1 MLTLK
6 QIEAVYWVHTLG
18 SFHAAAQRLN
28 ATQSTVSKRIQTLE
42 DALGVELFDAATRTQ
57 LTIKGRELLA
67 DFERMLELQ
76 QSVISRVG
84 AEGSY
89 SGRFSFGVTEM
100 VALTWLPGLIGRIQ
114 QVYPEIVLEPKVD
127 LTTSLWPQMMSR
139 RLDLVICPAVD
150 ALAPPFASI
159 PLGYMDS
166 VWMCRPGLVPATQGV
181 VPVQTL
187 MEHPLLVYSE
197 GSLLHQGLLRALAA
211 MRLRPKSTVVC
222 NSMIA
227 LAELASAGLGVAYLP
242 REYFSAYIR
251 SNELCAVQTNLAL
264 PPLEYVAVHA
274 NNAISRHIAELARQ
288 QCHFGR
294 WRRNGLGVPR

>member
-1 MLTLK
+1 ML
-6 QIEAVYWVHTLG
+6 QSIEARTGQPVGDAWPESSLADIHRAAHT
-18 SFHAAAQRLN
+18 AAAVAGN
-28 ATQSTVSKRIQTLE
+28 
-42 DALGVELFDAATRTQ
+42 FAASS
-57 LTIKGRELLA
+57 A
-67 DFERMLELQ
+67 AER
-76 QSVISRVG
+76 
-84 AEGSY
+84 
-89 SGRFSFGVTEM
+89 
-100 VALTWLPGLIGRIQ
+100 
-114 QVYPEIVLEPKVD
+114 
-127 LTTSLWPQMMSR
+127 
-139 RLDLVICPAVD
+139 
-150 ALAPPFASI
+150 AS
-159 PLGYMDS
+159 
-166 VWMCRPGLVPATQGV
+166 
-181 VPVQTL
+181 
-187 MEHPLLVYSE
+187 
-197 GSLLHQGLLRALAA
+197 LLRALAA